1 MTADYGTRA
10 RLGVATP
17 QANPTVEPELRAL
30 LPEGVAVYAT
40 RLVHPA
46 ADVETRLDHYIRH
59 IPEAMATFGTLR
71 LAAFGFGCT
80 GSSYR
85 AGPALEDRLTAE
97 AADRSGIPVITAAQA
112 IRMGLAA
119 LGARR
124 VALVS
129 PYPEALAA
137 AGYRYWE
144 AAGVEVV
151 ARVRVDPQLTD
162 THGIYEMT
170 SDDALGALRGLE
182 RGTAEVMLLS
192 GTGMPTLR
200 ALRIAATELPI
211 PVISSNLCLAWA
223 LLRAGLP
230 GQLPR
235 QPQDLLATTP

>member
-1 MTADYGTRA
+1 
-10 RLGVATP
+10 
-17 QANPTVEPELRAL
+17 
-30 LPEGVAVYAT
+30 
-40 RLVHPA
+40 
-46 ADVETRLDHYIRH
+46 
-59 IPEAMATFGTLR
+59 MA
-71 LAAFGFGCT
+71 
-80 GSSYR
+80 
-85 AGPALEDRLTAE
+85 
-97 AADRSGIPVITAAQA
+97 
-112 IRMGLAA
+112 LAA

-129 PYPEALAA
+129 PYPEGLAA

-144 AAGVEVV
+144 SAGVEVV

-170 SDDALGALRGLE
+170 SDDALSALRGLE

-200 ALRIAATELPI
+200 ALRIAAAELPI

-223 LLRAGLP
+223 LLGAGLP

-235 QPQDLLATTP
+235 QPQDLLATTR